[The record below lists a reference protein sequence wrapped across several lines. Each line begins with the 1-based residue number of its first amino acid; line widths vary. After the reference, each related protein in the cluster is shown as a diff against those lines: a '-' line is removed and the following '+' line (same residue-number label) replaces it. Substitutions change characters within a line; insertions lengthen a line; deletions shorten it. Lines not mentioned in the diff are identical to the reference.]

1 MPASKGSKAKA
12 AKAEGKVSKAT
23 TTSKAST
30 TSKAKEKAAATT
42 KSTTK
47 SKANSTTTQAKAA
60 ASKKAKASITK
71 KADDDA
77 ELNLKKEKS
86 KEKIKK
92 TFGSARAD
100 LIIKHCIEYNLIG
113 QLSYNKEDDDELSE
127 LAYNKEW
134 YCYLC
139 CSKDVNG
146 STENCCNR
154 FVCQEHAFF
163 DRHCFLCELRCHCCE
178 ENWCAEGHI
187 VCKDCLDKEEKYLE
201 DSLEDCWDR
210 EGRKEELTKFLSK
223 ASPYLN
229 LQLC

>member
-60 ASKKAKASITK
+60 ASKKAKASK

-163 DRHCFLCELRCHCCE
+163 DRHCFLCELRCNCCE
-178 ENWCAEGHI
+178 KNWCAEGHI

>member
-12 AKAEGKVSKAT
+12 AKAAEG
-23 TTSKAST
+23 KAST

-47 SKANSTTTQAKAA
+47 LKANSTTTQAKASA
-60 ASKKAKASITK
+60 TKKAKASTTK
-71 KADDDA
+71 KADDDGRK
-77 ELNLKKEKS
+77 LIKEKS

-113 QLSYNKEDDDELSE
+113 QLSYNKEDDDELKE

-178 ENWCAEGHI
+178 KNWCAEGHI

-223 ASPYLN
+223 ASPYLK
-229 LQLC
+229 